1 MMRSFSREKGIFPR
15 EFFVFYKYLEFLV
28 LNTLIKEYFFSFII
42 NQEFFSMKIK
52 LLSIILAFCLIFGSI
67 SLFAACDGEKSDGG
81 LSIVVTIFPEYDWV
95 KQIIGEDS
103 TAKITVLMDS
113 GVDLH
118 NYQPTAQDMVT
129 ISDCDLFIHVG
140 GHSDEWVEGVFA
152 QIGSES
158 IEVINLMTV
167 LGDAVK
173 QEEIID
179 GMEHVH
185 DENCDHED
193 EEHHEDAEHHE
204 DEDHAHVLENDE
216 HVWLSLKNA
225 RAACEAICDKLCKID
240 AENAQTYRQNTD
252 AYCEKLSALDAE
264 YRSVISAAEQKTLL
278 FGDRF
283 PFRYLVDDYGIEYF
297 AAFSGCSAESEASF
311 ETVAFLAGKIDELG
325 LKSVIKIEGSDGRIA
340 ETIINTSNSADAQIL
355 TLDSMQTTTSADAK
369 NGTTYLSIMES
380 NLEVLKKA
388 LQ

>member
-1 MMRSFSREKGIFPR
+1 
-15 EFFVFYKYLEFLV
+15 
-28 LNTLIKEYFFSFII
+28 
-42 NQEFFSMKIK
+42 MKIK
-52 LLSIILAFCLIFGSI
+52 ILSIILTLCLIFGTI
-67 SLFAACDGEKSDGG
+67 SLFAACDGEKNDGS

-95 KQIIGEDS
+95 KQILGENS
-103 TAKITVLMDS
+103 TANVTILMDS

-129 ISDCDLFIHVG
+129 ISNCDLFIHVG
-140 GHSDEWVEGVFA
+140 GHSDEWVEGVLA
-152 QIGSES
+152 QIGSDG
-158 IEVINLMTV
+158 IEIINLMTV

-173 QEEIID
+173 EEEIID

-193 EEHHEDAEHHE
+193 EEHHDDEEHHE
-204 DEDHAHVLENDE
+204 DEEHAHVLENDE

-225 RAACEAICDKLCKID
+225 RTACQAISERLCKID
-240 AENAQTYRQNTD
+240 AENAQTYQKNADT
-252 AYCEKLSALDAE
+252 YCEKLSALDAE
-264 YRSVISAAEQKTLL
+264 YKAVVSAAEQKTLL

-311 ETVAFLAGKIDELG
+311 ETIAFLAGKIDELG
-325 LKSVIKIEGSDGRIA
+325 LKSVIKLEGSDGRIA
-340 ETIINTSNSADAQIL
+340 ETIISTSNSKDAQIL
-355 TLDSMQTTTSADAK
+355 TLDSMQTTTSADANK
-369 NGTTYLSIMES
+369 GITYLSIMES